1 MANKNYESTRFFS
14 DAHEKSVCKALG
26 ATQQSNSG
34 AAVFAAGDCV
44 QEAASMLI
52 ECKTCMTEKES
63 FSIKAE
69 WLRKNRDEAFSK
81 RLQNHCLAFNF
92 GPGQPNYYV
101 INESLMQQL
110 VEYLEE
116 SLK

>member
-1 MANKNYESTRFFS
+1 MANKNTESTRYYS

-26 ATQQSNSG
+26 ARQQSNSG
-34 AAVFAAGDCV
+34 AATFSAGDCY
-44 QEAASMLI
+44 QEAASLLI
-52 ECKTCMTEKES
+52 ECKTCMTEKSS

-69 WLRKNRDEAFSK
+69 WLKKNRDEAFAM

-92 GPGQPNYYV
+92 GPGLSNYY
-101 INESLMQQL
+101 IIDENLMKQL

>member
-1 MANKNYESTRFFS
+1 MANKNQSSTRWFS
-14 DAHEKSVCKALG
+14 DRHEKSVCKALG

-34 AAVFAAGDCV
+34 AATFAAGDCV
-44 QEAASMLI
+44 QEAASLLI
-52 ECKTCMTEKES
+52 ECKTAMSEKES
-63 FSIKAE
+63 FSIKAD

-81 RLQNHCLAFNF
+81 RLQNYCLAFNF
-92 GPGQPNYYV
+92 GPDQPNYYV